1 MPTAAQS
8 ETRWG
13 LLRNVASNWVVLV
26 VNLTT
31 TFVVTPL
38 VVQALGQ
45 ERYGVWS
52 FLNGLVGYSGLL
64 YLGAGSALVKHVAA
78 SAARD
83 DDEAINRLASVTI
96 TIFGGLGLATCA
108 VFVAM
113 SPWMPGLIIDQ
124 PTDAAAWETSVAC
137 ALLGV
142 QSVFSFLAAGYLGT
156 LVGRDRFDLANLGRV
171 SATLLRFVVIVLAV
185 RDDQPFIRLMAYLTV
200 ASAAEFLGQWALAH
214 AASPGLRV
222 RPARPRRDD
231 LRILYQLAVPALT
244 ITVATRLIYHT
255 DTTVIGVM
263 LGAASVGIYAL
274 PQQLMEH
281 ARTTVSSYAGVLLA
295 RLASLHAQGQSA
307 AMRAAYLRC
316 ARVTAFAAAF
326 VVVNLV
332 WFGVPFLDLWAGPG
346 FGTQGRWV
354 IVWLGV
360 AVFFSSAGIIVS
372 TPFYDSMHRLAWPA
386 AILVGEAA
394 LNLGLSVALARPL
407 GIEGVALGTLVPA
420 VLGYLLVPR
429 QMCAALDLPV
439 RHYLAATLGPAAA
452 LALSISAVQWGLAQR
467 LAADTVLHFAVRAAM
482 SVPPAL
488 AMAMLLATDDDRD
501 SARGLV
507 TGLLNRVAAV
517 KRVRRGEPA

>member
-1 MPTAAQS
+1 MPAAAQS
-8 ETRWG
+8 GTRWG
-13 LLRNVASNWVVLV
+13 LLRNIASNWVVLV
-26 VNLTT
+26 VNLVT
-31 TFVVTPL
+31 TFIVTPL
-38 VVQALGQ
+38 VVRALGQ

-64 YLGAGSALVKHVAA
+64 YLGAGSALVKHIAA

-96 TIFGGLGLATCA
+96 TIFGGLGLLTCA

-113 SPWMPGLIIDQ
+113 SPWIPGLIIEQ

-171 SATLLRFVVIVLAV
+171 SATLLRFVVIIVAV

-214 AASPGLRV
+214 ASSPGLRV
-222 RPARPRRDD
+222 RPMRPRGAD
-231 LRILYQLAVPALT
+231 LRILYQLALPALT
-244 ITVATRLIYHT
+244 ITIATRLIYHT

-295 RLASLHAQGQSA
+295 RLAALHAQGQTAS
-307 AMRAAYLRC
+307 MQAAYLRC

-326 VVVNLV
+326 VVVNLI
-332 WFGVPFLDLWAGPG
+332 WFGVAFLELWAGPG
-346 FGTQGRWV
+346 FGTQARWV
-354 IVWLGV
+354 IAGLGL
-360 AVFFSSAGIIVS
+360 AVFFSSAGVIVS
-372 TPFYDSMHRLAWPA
+372 APFYDSMHRLAWPA
-386 AILVGEAA
+386 TILVGEAV

-429 QMCAALDLPV
+429 QMCATLGLPV
-439 RHYLAATLGPAAA
+439 RRYVAATLGPAAA
-452 LALSISAVQWGLAQR
+452 VATAVSAAQWLGAGWLP
-467 LAADTVLHFAVRAAM
+467 ADTVSRFVVRAAM
-482 SVPPAL
+482 SFPAAL
-488 AMAMLLATDDDRD
+488 VVAALIATHDERD
-501 SARGLV
+501 SVRGVVTSLAARLSP
-507 TGLLNRVAAV
+507 
-517 KRVRRGEPA
+517 VRGGTPV